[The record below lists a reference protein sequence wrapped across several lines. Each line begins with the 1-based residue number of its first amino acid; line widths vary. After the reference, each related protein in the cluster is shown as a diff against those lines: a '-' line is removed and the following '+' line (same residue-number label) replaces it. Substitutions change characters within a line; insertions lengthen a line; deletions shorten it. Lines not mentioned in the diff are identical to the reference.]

1 MTGRKKWIS
10 LGVLALLIALLPLFF
25 PSGYYYRVGT
35 LIFVNALSVVG
46 LVILIGYAGQISLGH
61 AGFAGIGAY
70 ACALAPEHL
79 GLHPALALVLG
90 AVISGVM
97 AALIGKPIL
106 RLKGYYLAVATLGFG
121 ILVSM
126 VLTNERALTGGPDGM
141 NVADLGLRDL
151 LRDMGWRLSGGEFWY
166 MVCGVVLLVGAW
178 LALNLFDSP
187 SGRAMRALHGTE
199 VAAAAERLH
208 HAGRGGL
215 HALGRDGHHGGAR
228 RRGLGARRHLRRGD
242 PDAAAAGADGL
253 CRVRAAGAGPCHGAG
268 DDLPTAGA
276 SALDRAAPEGK
287 GRMSLLDVQ
296 GLGISFGGLKAVD
309 DVSFKVAPGEIVSV
323 IGPNGAGKT
332 TLFNMISGVYQPGRG
347 SVTLNGTEVTG
358 IAPNRLAEMGLSRTF
373 QNLQIFQEMTVL
385 DNVLAGYHLS
395 ERGSVWADLLSLPAM
410 RRRAAE
416 ARAGARKLLERVR
429 LDKAAEQLA
438 GNLSYGALK
447 RLEIARA
454 LALNPKILLLDEPA
468 AGCNAVET
476 EEIDHLIAELAASGI
491 AILLVEHDMKL
502 VMRISNHIV
511 VLDHG
516 EKIAEGDP
524 ATVSRDPAVIA
535 AYLGTEEEEPA
546 HADG

>member
-1 MTGRKKWIS
+1 
-10 LGVLALLIALLPLFF
+10 
-25 PSGYYYRVGT
+25 
-35 LIFVNALSVVG
+35 
-46 LVILIGYAGQISLGH
+46 
-61 AGFAGIGAY
+61 
-70 ACALAPEHL
+70 
-79 GLHPALALVLG
+79 
-90 AVISGVM
+90 
-97 AALIGKPIL
+97 
-106 RLKGYYLAVATLGFG
+106 
-121 ILVSM
+121 
-126 VLTNERALTGGPDGM
+126 
-141 NVADLGLRDL
+141 
-151 LRDMGWRLSGGEFWY
+151 
-166 MVCGVVLLVGAW
+166 
-178 LALNLFDSP
+178 
-187 SGRAMRALHGTE
+187 
-199 VAAAAERLH
+199 
-208 HAGRGGL
+208 
-215 HALGRDGHHGGAR
+215 
-228 RRGLGARRHLRRGD
+228 
-242 PDAAAAGADGL
+242 
-253 CRVRAAGAGPCHGAG
+253 
-268 DDLPTAGA
+268 
-276 SALDRAAPEGK
+276 
-287 GRMSLLDVQ
+287 MSLLDVQ

-410 RRRAAE
+410 RRRAAQ

-429 LDKAAEQLA
+429 LDKAAEQIA